1 MIRIIFPFFRLHKP
15 GMLIR
20 SMVQHQI
27 HDNPDMPSGRLG
39 DQLVHIGKSAEHG
52 VNILIIGNIITV
64 VILGRA
70 VYRRKPD
77 SVNSQHLKVV
87 QLLNDSLKIADPV
100 SVAVAET
107 SGINLIDHCRL
118 PPFLRTVTHIL
129 YPSFPFL

>member
-1 MIRIIFPFFRLHKP
+1 MIRIIFPFFRLHEP

-77 SVNSQHLKVV
+77 GVDAQFLNIVK
-87 QLLNDSLKIADPV
+87 LLNNTLKISDSVP
-100 SVAVAET
+100 VAVAEA

-118 PPFLRTVTHIL
+118 PPFLHTVTHIL